1 MRNQSDVIA
10 MIVAAV
16 FTAGLATGFFFT
28 QRKPVEPVA
37 SPKVNLAPV
46 ALPDSSLVRL
56 PS

>member
-1 MRNQSDVIA
+1 MRNQSDLIA

-16 FTAGLATGFFFT
+16 LTAGLATGFFFT
-28 QRKPVEPVA
+28 QRKPVEPTPA
-37 SPKVNLAPV
+37 PKVNLSPV

>member
-1 MRNQSDVIA
+1 MRNQSDLIA

-28 QRKPVEPVA
+28 QRKPVEPA
-37 SPKVNLAPV
+37 AAPKVNLSPV